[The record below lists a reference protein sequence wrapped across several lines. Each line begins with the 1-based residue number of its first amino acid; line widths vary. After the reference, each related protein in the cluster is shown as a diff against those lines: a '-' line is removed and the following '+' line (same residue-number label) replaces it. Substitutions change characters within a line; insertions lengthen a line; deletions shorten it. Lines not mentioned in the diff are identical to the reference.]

1 VADLDLRAFLRR
13 LEAAG
18 ELHRIKVEV
27 DPVEEIT
34 IIQHRVL
41 ARSGPALLFERVKG
55 SPYPLVSNL
64 FGTRGRVAMAFG
76 RPPAEIGGTLA
87 GLAERLMPPTLAA
100 LWSERRAL
108 RGILHARLRDV
119 AAGPILESIV
129 EPPDL
134 TRLPC
139 LTCWPLDGGP
149 FFTLP
154 LVQTHD
160 PVTGIGNLGIYR
172 LQRFDATSTGLH
184 WQIEKGGGFHFAR
197 SRELGRPLPIS
208 VILGGPPALTLA
220 AIAPMPEG
228 IDERLL
234 AAYIMGSPLDVIRRE
249 SGHRIPAAAE
259 FVIEGTVTPGDLR
272 REGPFGDHLGH
283 YSHSAD
289 FPVFRAKRLLSRR
302 DAIYPATVVG
312 KPPQED
318 YFIGEALQEMSI
330 PLLKIVKPG
339 IRDLWA
345 YPETGFHP
353 LAVLAVRERYEHEAL
368 KHAFGVLGEGQLSL
382 TKVLIVVDEDV
393 DVRDFRAVSRALRR
407 HFDPATGLH
416 LISPTAQDTLDFTG
430 PAMNVGS
437 RLILL
442 AVRRDGREVRP
453 VPPPSPAPGD
463 VHEMIR
469 SIGALGEGVLAVRVS
484 AGAMGM
490 TPAAAP
496 GATACAVPSDAAH
509 RIASLREA
517 LARHPAAR
525 QYPLQVLLSED
536 VPPDDPRLLLW
547 GWFTRFDPHADL
559 HPAGRVIR
567 GNRLIFDA
575 PVLFDATWKQGYRQP
590 VAFDPEKEAAVER
603 RWPKFGLPE

>member
-18 ELHRIKVEV
+18 ELHRVKVEV

-34 IIQHRVL
+34 IIQHHVL

-55 SPYPLVSNL
+55 SPHPLVSNL
-64 FGTRGRVAMAFG
+64 FGAAGRVTAAFG
-76 RPPAEIGGTLA
+76 RPPAELGGALV
-87 GLAERLMPPTLAA
+87 GLAERLMPPTLSA

-108 RGILHARLRDV
+108 RGVLHARLREV
-119 AAGPILESIV
+119 GAGPILESSV

-154 LVQTHD
+154 LVLTHD
-160 PVTGIGNLGIYR
+160 PVTGVGNLGIYR
-172 LQRFDATSTGLH
+172 LQRFDATSTGMH

-197 SRELGRPLPIS
+197 AAERGRPLAVS
-208 VILGGPPALTLA
+208 VVLGGPPALTLA

-234 AAYIMGSPLDVIRRE
+234 AAYIMGAPLEVIRRE
-249 SGHRIPAAAE
+249 SGHRIPARAE
-259 FVIEGTVTPGDLR
+259 FVIEGTVTPGDAR

-289 FPVFRAKRLLSRR
+289 FPVFRARRLLARR
-302 DAIYPATVVG
+302 GAIYPATVVG

-330 PLLKIVKPG
+330 PLLKIIKPG

-353 LAVLAVRERYEHEAL
+353 LAVLSVRERYEHEAL

-382 TKVLIVVDEDV
+382 TKVLIVVNNEV
-393 DVRDFRAVSRALRR
+393 DVRDFRAVSRAIRR
-407 HFDPATGLH
+407 HFDPASGLH
-416 LISPTAQDTLDFTG
+416 LIAPTAQDTLDFTG

-437 RLILL
+437 RLILI
-442 AVRRDGREVRP
+442 AVERDRRELRP
-453 VPPPSPAPGD
+453 SPPPPPRPGD
-463 VHEMIR
+463 LHNGIR
-469 SIGALGEGVLAVRVS
+469 SLSALGEGVLVARIAAS
-484 AGAMGM
+484 AAKE
-490 TPAAAP
+490 TIREALRRDPAAA
-496 GATACAVPSDAAH
+496 A
-509 RIASLREA
+509 
-517 LARHPAAR
+517 
-525 QYPLQVLLSED
+525 YPLQVLVSED
-536 VPPDDPRLLLW
+536 VPQDDPRLMLW
-547 GWFTRFDPHADL
+547 GWFTRFDPVADL
-559 HPAGRVIR
+559 HPAGRALR
-567 GNRLIFDA
+567 GNRLIFE
-575 PVLFDATWKQGYRQP
+575 PPLLFDATWKEGYRRP
-590 VAFDPEKEAAVER
+590 VAFDPEKEAAVKR
-603 RWPKFGLPE
+603 RWAEYGIPERG